1 MNPRSFILSSAFL
14 LLALDNTHAQFNIP
28 SVPSNFN
35 PFHPSAPA
43 VPSTPTTSSINSSSV
58 NGVMEMA
65 KGATGISLADEQK
78 IGGAVAV
85 EIVSSNG
92 GLVRDEAMTR
102 RVALIGKSLTAYC
115 ARPELNFRFGI
126 LNSDSVNAY
135 SAPGGYIFI
144 TRGLYNSVANDQEL
158 AAVLA
163 HEIEHIV
170 KRHALKVISRGQF
183 MKGLFDAGGAIT
195 DTSAFDSSIQS
206 ITDTLLTKGFDPSA
220 EFEADKE
227 GRALAVK
234 AGYERSALLDFLQ
247 QLFKT
252 NGDSKDA
259 FPTHPP
265 LSHRIE
271 RLQK

>member
-1 MNPRSFILSSAFL
+1 VKRASFLISGAFL
-14 LLALDNTHAQFNIP
+14 LLATGPAGAQFNIP
-28 SVPSNFN
+28 SVPSFN
-35 PFHPSAPA
+35 PFHPST
-43 VPSTPTTSSINSSSV
+43 PSTPTTPTTSSLNSSSL

-65 KGATGISLADEQK
+65 KGASGISLADELK

-85 EIVSSNG
+85 DIVAANG
-92 GLVRDEAMTR
+92 GLVKDEAMTR
-102 RVALIGKSLTAYC
+102 RVALIGKSLAAYC

-126 LNSDSVNAY
+126 LNSDTVNAY
-135 SAPGGYIFI
+135 SAPGGYVFI

-183 MKGLFDAGGAIT
+183 MKGLFDAGGSIT
-195 DTSAFDSSIQS
+195 NTSAFDSGVQS
-206 ITDTLLTKGFDPSA
+206 ITDTLFTKGFDPSA
-220 EFEADKE
+220 EFEADRE
-227 GRALAVK
+227 GRSLAAKV
-234 AGYERSALLDFLQ
+234 GYERNALLDFLE

-252 NGDSKDA
+252 NGDSKEA